1 MSSFAANWRHDMKEM
16 LALTV
21 YRRRVA
27 LLALI
32 TFAALC

>member
-1 MSSFAANWRHDMKEM
+1 MKEM